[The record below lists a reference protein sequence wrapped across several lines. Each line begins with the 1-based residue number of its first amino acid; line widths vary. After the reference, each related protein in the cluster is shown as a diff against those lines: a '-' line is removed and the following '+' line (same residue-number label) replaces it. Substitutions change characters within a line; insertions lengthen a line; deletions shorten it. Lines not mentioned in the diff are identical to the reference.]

1 MYPTCCS
8 WPSRTSPHLFGIF
21 FSHGRSHHPVY
32 PAKLGNKNLET
43 QQRFGTKKV
52 PSLFSRVIL
61 FLNIGSLNIHR
72 INPKF
77 NVDSKLADENMFH
90 VYQGKIT
97 CDQNKFWVNMVEI
110 TTATTY
116 ILRIFDKVL
125 LLLPNQSLRSFR
137 NKQIEEFK
145 RKHRGN
151 SSKYPRKPTYP
162 TFGKGKSTYKSPFN
176 M

>member
-1 MYPTCCS
+1 MAVKNVSSPVWDLFFPWTV
-8 WPSRTSPHLFGIF
+8 TSPSL
-21 FSHGRSHHPVY
+21 SRKTWKQ
-32 PAKLGNKNLET
+32 KLGNAT
-43 QQRFGTKKV
+43 TFWYKKGAFIIF
-52 PSLFSRVIL
+52 PYISKQRVIL

-90 VYQGKIT
+90 VYQGEIT